1 MCHSQAFIKSR
12 ELVDVSICSFF
23 TFAQTSSRWRSFEE
37 KEQEVK
43 KGFFVLYG
51 DEDLWFLFLIIINF
65 CNIYSD
71 YSILPFFRKFTSE
84 KKLFTLSA
92 K

>member
-51 DEDLWFLFLIIINF
+51 DEDL
-65 CNIYSD
+65 
-71 YSILPFFRKFTSE
+71 
-84 KKLFTLSA
+84 
-92 K
+92 